1 VSPYSI
7 EPIRAVGPVRLV
19 IVTYPSHDAAVAA
32 VTAAVERRL
41 AACGNILPA
50 ESRYLWRGRV
60 EAHSEAFVVF
70 KTVPKKVGALFEFLG
85 SGHPYSVPEIVEVDV
100 PRVDPRYLRYLS
112 LTLDQ
117 DAPPPPL
124 GGGFIRREAP
134 RARAARDPGRTRGPP
149 HRRST
154 RTGSHR

>member
-1 VSPYSI
+1 VSPYSL

-19 IVTYPSHDAAVAA
+19 LTTYPSRTAALVA
-32 VTAAVERRL
+32 VTAAVERHL
-41 AACGNILPA
+41 AACGNVIA
-50 ESRYLWRGRV
+50 VESRYRWKGRV
-60 EAHSEAFVVF
+60 EAQEEAMVLF

-85 SGHPYSVPEIVEVDV
+85 TTHPYEVPEIIEVDV

-112 LTLDQ
+112 STLDH

-124 GGGFIRREAP
+124 GGGTMRRAAP
-134 RARAARDPGRTRGPP
+134 RDRATRGPGRTRARP

-154 RTGSHR
+154 RTGTHR

>member
-1 VSPYSI
+1 VSPYSL

-19 IVTYPSHDAAVAA
+19 LTTYPSRAAALAA
-32 VTAAVERRL
+32 VTSAVERRL
-41 AACGNILPA
+41 AACGNVVAA
-50 ESRYLWRGRV
+50 ESRYLWKGQV
-60 EAHSEAFVVF
+60 EAQEEALVVF

-85 SGHPYSVPEIVEVDV
+85 STHPYEVPEIVEIDV

-112 LTLDQ
+112 ATLDQ

-124 GGGFIRREAP
+124 GGGSMRRAAP
-134 RARAARDPGRTRGPP
+134 RDRARQGPGRTPARP

-154 RTGSHR
+154 RTGSRR